1 MITNEMIFYGGI
13 AITGLTLVVSIFV
26 YFIFIIKIERLQ
38 NQLNI
43 EYGEEEKK

>member
-1 MITNEMIFYGGI
+1 MITNEMIFYSGI

-26 YFIFIIKIERLQ
+26 YFIFRIKIERLQ

>member
-1 MITNEMIFYGGI
+1 MIFYDGI

-26 YFIFIIKIERLQ
+26 YFIFRIKIERLQ

>member
-1 MITNEMIFYGGI
+1 MIFYGGI
-13 AITGLTLVVSIFV
+13 AITGLTLVVRIFV
-26 YFIFIIKIERLQ
+26 YFIIRIKIERLQ

>member
-1 MITNEMIFYGGI
+1 MIFYGGI
-13 AITGLTLVVSIFV
+13 VITGLTLVVSIFV
-26 YFIFIIKIERLQ
+26 YFIFRIKIERLQ

>member
-13 AITGLTLVVSIFV
+13 ATTGLTLVVSIFV
-26 YFIFIIKIERLQ
+26 YFTFKIKIERLQ